1 MGLLAVS
8 TREEEITGERT
19 REAIPPLDGALSSRH
34 RPSTL
39 DVFIPFLIVLMKEVQ
54 IDMYSLGT
62 DE

>member
-1 MGLLAVS
+1 MGLWAVS
-8 TREEEITGERT
+8 TRDDGIAGGRT

-54 IDMYSLGT
+54 IDIYSLGT